1 MDEILERAAQ
11 AINDADVL
19 FITAG
24 AGMGVDSGLPDF
36 RGNEGFWKAYPLL
49 KEEQLSFMDLA
60 NPRGFAN
67 DPARAWG
74 FYGHRYN
81 LYKKTHPHP
90 GFTILQKWGASKK
103 EASFVFTSNVDG
115 HFQKSGFSSAFIA
128 ECHGSINHLQCQ
140 NTCQTDIWK
149 THDLNLS
156 IDETRLI
163 ATSELPTCPYC
174 GQIARPNI
182 LMFGD
187 SSWTHQRT
195 SKQYENY
202 EEWKNKNHESKIVSI
217 EMGAGKAI
225 PTVRRESNAMN
236 GKTVRINPRDS
247 DGKYNTISL
256 PLGAHEALS
265 RIDDLL

>member
-1 MDEILERAAQ
+1 MDEILEQAAQ
-11 AINDADVL
+11 AISDADVL

-60 NPRGFAN
+60 NPAWFKD
-67 DPARAWG
+67 DPKRAWG

-81 LYKKTHPHP
+81 LYKKTIPHL
-90 GFTILQKWGASKK
+90 GFSILQDWCAKK
-103 EASFVFTSNVDG
+103 ESHFVFTSNVDG
-115 HFQKSGFSSAFIA
+115 HFQKSGFSPDYIQ

-140 NTCQTDIWK
+140 NECTSNICEATSLD
-149 THDLNLS
+149 LS
-156 IDETRLI
+156 IDEGRLI

-174 GQIARPNI
+174 GEISRPNI

-187 SSWTHQRT
+187 SRWIHHRS
-195 SKQYENY
+195 SKQYENF
-202 EEWKNKNHESKIVSI
+202 ENWKHKYHHSKIVSI

-225 PTVRRESNAMN
+225 PTVRRTSDAMP
-236 GKTVRINPRDS
+236 GKTIRINPREPHGGHD
-247 DGKYNTISL
+247 TISI
-256 PLGAHEALS
+256 PTGALESLTE
-265 RIDDLL
+265 INNLL